1 MVMVEN
7 SNPYE
12 SPKALAPVAKPR
24 RDAWDWMILVGAVWL
39 FFGALSML
47 GFLGFII
54 ISWRLG
60 YGIPLGD

>member
-1 MVMVEN
+1 
-7 SNPYE
+7 
-12 SPKALAPVAKPR
+12 
-24 RDAWDWMILVGAVWL
+24 MILVGAVWL

-47 GFLGFII
+47 GFLAFII